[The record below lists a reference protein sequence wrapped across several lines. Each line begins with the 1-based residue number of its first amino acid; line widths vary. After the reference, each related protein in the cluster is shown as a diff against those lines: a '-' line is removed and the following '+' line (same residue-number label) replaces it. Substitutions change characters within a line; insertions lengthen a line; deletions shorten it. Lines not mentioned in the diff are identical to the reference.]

1 MYYYD
6 RHVVH
11 NGGVIEN
18 LEDQKTEK
26 YEVKPYYMTAFALGA
41 MRTLIN
47 IGNQLAPT
55 LSTRTKFCV
64 STLQSE
70 NYTTVGVSTLANIR
84 FGEYTLS
91 PHLSSS
97 NVIRF
102 FTLFVLSMT
111 MANANNKTVL
121 EHFKNEF

>member
-1 MYYYD
+1 MIMYYYE

-64 STLQSE
+64 
-70 NYTTVGVSTLANIR
+70 
-84 FGEYTLS
+84 
-91 PHLSSS
+91 
-97 NVIRF
+97 RF
-102 FTLFVLSMT
+102 FFLSLSLSFHHRLF
-111 MANANNKTVL
+111 
-121 EHFKNEF
+121 

>member
-55 LSTRTKFCV
+55 LSRSIRVQSFVCDFFFSLSLSFFPSSFILKEQKF
-64 STLQSE
+64 
-70 NYTTVGVSTLANIR
+70 
-84 FGEYTLS
+84 
-91 PHLSSS
+91 
-97 NVIRF
+97 
-102 FTLFVLSMT
+102 
-111 MANANNKTVL
+111 
-121 EHFKNEF
+121 